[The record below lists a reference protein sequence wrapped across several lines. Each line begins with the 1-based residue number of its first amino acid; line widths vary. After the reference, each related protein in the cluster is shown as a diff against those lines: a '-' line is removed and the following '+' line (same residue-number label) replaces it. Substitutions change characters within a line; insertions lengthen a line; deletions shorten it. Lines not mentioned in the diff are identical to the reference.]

1 MDINFKSGVEVMKN
15 IVKISHERGVNRC
28 IFILISFMII
38 APETIGQVVS
48 TDTSSK
54 GALSIDSS
62 LNQDVQSKIKIVRQY
77 LKDDKNHL
85 ALVTLLDLIRKDEKL
100 ISKLTP
106 LIDKS
111 ITKTGTLALYLYD
124 LNFLAKINSSEEA
137 FLVFLTP

>member
-1 MDINFKSGVEVMKN
+1 
-15 IVKISHERGVNRC
+15 
-28 IFILISFMII
+28 MII